1 MFKWFAFLTAWLWLP
16 TAFSAQ
22 EPVLSLSQASDRL
35 AAGGY
40 VLMMRHAIA
49 PGTGDPAG
57 FSVDKCGS
65 QRNLSSEG
73 RSQAQSI
80 GQKLRAAGIHFSA
93 VRNSQWCRCRDTA
106 MLAFGRSDD
115 WPALN
120 SFFADRSTEPDQTR
134 ELHQAAQRLPANENV
149 IWVSHQVNISAAL
162 STYTRQG
169 EILAA
174 KARDGKLEL
183 VFRIKL

>member
-57 FSVDKCGS
+57 FSVD
-65 QRNLSSEG
+65 N
-73 RSQAQSI
+73 
-80 GQKLRAAGIHFSA
+80 
-93 VRNSQWCRCRDTA
+93 
-106 MLAFGRSDD
+106 
-115 WPALN
+115 
-120 SFFADRSTEPDQTR
+120 
-134 ELHQAAQRLPANENV
+134 
-149 IWVSHQVNISAAL
+149 AAL
-162 STYTRQG
+162 
-169 EILAA
+169 ILTWWLTQITFSLAGKRCAA
-174 KARDGKLEL
+174 W
-183 VFRIKL
+183 